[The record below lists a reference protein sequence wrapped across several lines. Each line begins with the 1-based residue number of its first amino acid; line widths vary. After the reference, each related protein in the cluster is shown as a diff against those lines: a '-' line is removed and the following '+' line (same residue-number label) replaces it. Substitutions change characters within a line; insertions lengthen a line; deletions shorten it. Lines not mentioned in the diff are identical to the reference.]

1 MHAVERL
8 AAAAREEFRDGLVG
22 GDHQLL
28 DEHVRERLALD
39 PGPLDA
45 ALAVECER
53 DLAPLDAKGPART
66 GDRGGRETRSA
77 SRSASV
83 SSSTARSSPART
95 AWA

>member
-8 AAAAREEFRDGLVG
+8 ASRPASSGDRLVG

-28 DEHVRERLALD
+28 DEHVRQRLALD

-45 ALAVECER
+45 ALAVEGER
-53 DLAPLDAKGPART
+53 DLAALDAKRPAGEPAIAEGTRT
-66 GDRGGRETRSA
+66 RQ
-77 SRSASV
+77 RSASV

-95 AWA
+95 ACA